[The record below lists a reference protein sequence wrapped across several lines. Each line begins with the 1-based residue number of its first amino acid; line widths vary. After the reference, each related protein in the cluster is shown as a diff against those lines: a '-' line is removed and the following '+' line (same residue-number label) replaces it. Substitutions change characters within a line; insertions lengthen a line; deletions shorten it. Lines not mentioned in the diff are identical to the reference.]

1 MAKKRSSKH
10 SLVSEIVGS
19 IKNTKPGQKAWY
31 QNLRPDHLKQLDELR
46 IAWQNKTI
54 KDDQGNL
61 LNPQPLKSCLARSI
75 QSWLA
80 KNGVRIGTQGIVAW
94 LNR

>member
-1 MAKKRSSKH
+1 MAKKRSNRQ

-19 IKNTKPGQKAWY
+19 IKNTRPGQKAWY
-31 QNLRPDHLKQLDELR
+31 ESLHSDQLKELNELR
-46 IAWQNKTI
+46 IAWQNKAI
-54 KDDQGNL
+54 KDDSGNI

-75 QSWLA
+75 QSWLT
-80 KNGVRIGTQGIVAW
+80 KNGVKIGTQGIIAW